1 MGNCYYDAN
10 VRFVQTEYGRQP
22 TFSSFLPGIAG
33 PWGIPTWCNYN
44 NRGQAVCSFG
54 IQDKDHAILEFTAAA
69 AAYQRT
75 PLTGFRTFLKVNGN
89 VTEAFADG
97 LGAMTVE
104 SNALT
109 ISWCDSIFEVKVV
122 YYTLP
127 NERMAGL
134 CRKVQIK
141 NTTAKA
147 VDVELLDGLAT
158 IVPYGISDEKLKQEP
173 QLSTAWM
180 QVENLE
186 ENLPYYRVRASL
198 EDTAKVTS
206 VKGGNFKLAFVED
219 GQPLPTIVQP
229 SLIFGWDT
237 SMVNPVFFSGHSLAE
252 LTSTKQLTE
261 NFLPCAMT
269 PWQGTIQTDETLTL
283 WELYSQAEEIN
294 QMRAFCQKA
303 GTAAYFEEKL
313 QQARTLAEEISASVQ
328 CKTADP
334 VFDGY
339 VAQNFLDNV
348 MRGGLPYHLSNRE
361 GSLPVYLY
369 SRKHGDPER
378 EYNYFSLGREY
389 FSQGNGNFRDI
400 CQNRRSDV
408 LTNPDAGLFNIQL
421 FFELL
426 QPDGYNP
433 LVLAPVSYRV
443 QNPEELVQ
451 KVGLADQCKARKI
464 LSEPF
469 SIGGLAMEA
478 ESWKLDDIKGF
489 LASAISGAKIEP
501 NAVFQEGYWS
511 DHWTYLLDLLESYL
525 AVFPDHEEELVF
537 GKLQYRWYA
546 GHASI
551 RKQSER
557 YCMTENGLRQYNCVE
572 PLSPASKWTQAGNG
586 TAVSNL
592 AEKLILLCAI
602 KYATLD
608 LSGAAIEME
617 GGKPGWCDALNGLP
631 GLLGSS
637 LAEGCELLRIMDF
650 LLDRKH
656 IFPNQIKVYKEIAE
670 LLKAVYGLEKE
681 QQSSREKWIE
691 RNRLR
696 DNYRAQ
702 VRDGFSGKRI
712 TFDSEELVDILNCLA
727 ASLRQAIEKETEE
740 NGGICPTYF
749 YYEAANIMT
758 VESGMLPQKMNKVT
772 LPLFLEGPTRWL
784 RTKQLETAKHNMAE
798 KVRNSALLDE
808 KLNMYK
814 LNESLSDVSYEVGRT
829 RAFPPGWLENESIW
843 VHMEYKYLLALLE
856 SGDYDRFFEDFTTMA
871 IPFLSPEMYG
881 RSTLENSSFLVSSA
895 NPDAASHGRGFVAR
909 LSGSTAEFIS
919 IWNQMLF
926 GKSPFAYG
934 EEGLYLQLC
943 PAIPEKLIPAN
954 GELMGTFLGKIP
966 VMYHVAS
973 LIELK
978 PGAYKITGYQVHY
991 DAGTVFI
998 SGGRVPEEWAKRIR
1012 NGNILHLDVSVEPIR
1027 ER

>member
-10 VRFVQTEYGRQP
+10 IRFVQTEYGRQP

-33 PWGIPTWCNYN
+33 PWGIPAWCNYN

-54 IQDKDHAILEFTAAA
+54 VQDKDHAILEFTAAA
-69 AAYQRT
+69 AAYQRA
-75 PLTGFRTFLKVNGN
+75 PLTGFRTFLKANGN

-97 LGAMTVE
+97 LGTMTVE
-104 SNALT
+104 PNAL
-109 ISWCDSIFEVKVV
+109 IIGWCDSTFAVEVL
-122 YYTLP
+122 YFTLP

-141 NTTAKA
+141 NISEKA

-158 IVPYGISDEKLKQEP
+158 MVPYGISDVKLKQEP

-186 ENLPYYRVRASL
+186 EDLPYYRVRASL

-206 VKGGNFKLAFVED
+206 VKGGNFKLAFVKD

-237 SMVNPVFFSGHSLAE
+237 SMVNPVSFSEHSLAE
-252 LTSTKQLTE
+252 LTSSKQLTG
-261 NFLPCAMT
+261 NFLPCALT
-269 PWQGTIQTDETLTL
+269 PWAGTMRSGEVLTL
-283 WELYSQAEEIN
+283 WEFYGQAEEID
-294 QMRAFCQKA
+294 QMRSFCQKA

-313 QQARTLAEEISASVQ
+313 RQARILAEEITAPVR

-339 VAQNFLDNV
+339 VSQNFLDNV
-348 MRGGLPYHLSNRE
+348 MRGGLPYGLTDRE

-389 FSQGNGNFRDI
+389 FSQGNANFRDI

-408 LTNPDAGLFNIQL
+408 LIDPDAGLFNIQL

-433 LVLAPVSYRV
+433 LVLAPASYRV
-443 QNPEELVQ
+443 QKPDKLIQ
-451 KVGLADQCKARKI
+451 KVGVTDQSKAREI

-469 SIGGLAMEA
+469 SIGRLAMEA
-478 ESWKLDDIKGF
+478 ERWKLDDIKDF
-489 LASAISGAKIEP
+489 LGSVISDAEMEP

-511 DHWTYLLDLLESYL
+511 DHWTYLLDLLESHL
-525 AVFPDHEEELVF
+525 AVFPDQEREMLF
-537 GKLQYRWYA
+537 GMPRYRWYA
-546 GHASI
+546 GHASV
-551 RKQSER
+551 RKQPER
-557 YCMTENGLRQYNCVE
+557 YCMTENGLRQYHCVQKQT
-572 PLSPASKWTQAGNG
+572 PGCKWIQTRDG

-592 AEKLILLCAI
+592 AEKLILLCTV

-608 LSGAAIEME
+608 MSGAAIEME
-617 GGKPGWCDALNGLP
+617 GGKPGWYDALNGLP

-637 LAEGCELLRIMDF
+637 VAEACELLRILDF

-656 IFPNQIKVYKEIAE
+656 IFPDQIKVYEEIAE
-670 LLKAVYGLEKE
+670 LLKAVYRLEKE
-681 QQSSREKWIE
+681 QKSAYEKWIE

-696 DNYRAQ
+696 DNYRAKI
-702 VRDGFSGKRI
+702 RDGFSGRRI
-712 TFDSEELVDILNCLA
+712 TFDPEELADILNCLA
-727 ASLRQAIEKETEE
+727 ASLRQSIAKETEE

-749 YYEAANIMT
+749 YYEAADVVP
-758 VESGMLPQKMNKVT
+758 VESGMLPQKLSKVT

-784 RTKQLETAKHNMAE
+784 RTQQTETAKRNMAV

-814 LNESLSDVSYEVGRT
+814 LNESLSNVSYEVGRT

-856 SGDYDRFFEDFTTMA
+856 CGDYDRFFEDFTAMA

-895 NPDAASHGRGFVAR
+895 NSDSASHGRGFVSR

-926 GKSPFAYG
+926 GKSPFG
-934 EEGLYLQLC
+934 FDKDGLYLHLC
-943 PAIPEKLIPAN
+943 PAIPAKLIPEN
-954 GELMGTFLGKIP
+954 GELMGTFLGKVP
-966 VMYHVAS
+966 VTYHAAN
-973 LIELK
+973 LKELK
-978 PGAYKITGYQVHY
+978 PGAYKITGYRIGDEVRT
-991 DAGTVFI
+991 AFI
-998 SGGRVPEEWAKRIR
+998 SGDRVPEEWAKRIR
-1012 NGNILHLDVSVEPIR
+1012 NGHVLHLDVSVEPI
-1027 ER
+1027 

>member
-10 VRFVQTEYGRQP
+10 VRFVQMEYGRQP

-33 PWGIPTWCNYN
+33 PWGIPAWCNYN
-44 NRGQAVCSFG
+44 NRGQSVCSFG
-54 IQDKDHAILEFTAAA
+54 VQDKDHAILEFTAAA

-75 PLTGFRTFLKVNGN
+75 LLTGFRTFLKVNGN

-97 LGAMTVE
+97 LGTMMVE
-104 SNALT
+104 PNALT
-109 ISWCDSIFEVKVV
+109 ISWCDSIFVVEVL
-122 YYTLP
+122 YFTLP

-134 CRKVQIK
+134 CRRVQIK
-141 NTTAKA
+141 NISAKA
-147 VDVELLDGLAT
+147 VEAELLDGLAT
-158 IVPYGISDEKLKQEP
+158 MVPYGISDEKLKQEP

-229 SLIFGWDT
+229 SLVFGWDT
-237 SMVNPVFFSGHSLAE
+237 SMVNPVSFSEHSLAE
-252 LTSTKQLTE
+252 ITSTKQLTG

-269 PWQGTIQTDETLTL
+269 PWQGTIQTGATLTL
-283 WELYSQAEEIN
+283 WEFYGQADEID

-313 QQARTLAEEISASVQ
+313 QQARTLAEEITVPVR

-348 MRGGLPYHLSNRE
+348 MRGGLPYSLTGRE

-389 FSQGNGNFRDI
+389 FSQGNANFRDI

-408 LTNPDAGLFNIQL
+408 LVNPGAGQFNIQL

-433 LVLAPVSYRV
+433 LVLAPVRYRV
-443 QNPEELVQ
+443 GDPEKLIQ
-451 KVGLADQCKARKI
+451 KVDVTNQSKAREI

-469 SIGGLAMEA
+469 SIGRLAMEA
-478 ESWKLDDIKGF
+478 ENWKLDDIKDF
-489 LASAISGAKIEP
+489 LAAVISDAEMEP
-501 NAVFQEGYWS
+501 DAVFQEGYWS
-511 DHWTYLLDLLESYL
+511 DHWTYLLDLLESHL
-525 AVFPDHEEELVF
+525 TVFPDQEKELLF
-537 GKLQYRWYA
+537 GKTQYRWYA
-546 GHASI
+546 GHASV
-551 RKQSER
+551 RKQAER
-557 YCMTENGLRQYNCVE
+557 YCMTEKGLRQYNCVE
-572 PLSPASKWTQAGNG
+572 PLSPASKWAREGSG

-617 GGKPGWCDALNGLP
+617 GGKPGWYDALNGLP

-637 LAEGCELLRIMDF
+637 VAEACELLRILDF

-656 IFPNQIKVYKEIAE
+656 IFPNQIKVYEEVAE
-670 LLKAVYGLEKE
+670 LLKAVCGLEKE
-681 QQSSREKWIE
+681 QKSAYEKWIE

-702 VRDGFSGKRI
+702 VQDGFSGKRI

-727 ASLRQAIEKETEE
+727 ASLKQAIAKETEE

-749 YYEAANIMT
+749 YYEAADIT
-758 VESGMLPQKMNKVT
+758 PVESGMLPQKMHKVT

-784 RTKQLETAKHNMAE
+784 HTKQAEIAKRNMAV
-798 KVRNSALLDE
+798 KVRNGALLDE

-814 LNESLSDVSYEVGRT
+814 LNESLSNVCFEVGRT

-856 SGDYDRFFEDFTTMA
+856 CGDYDRFFEDFTSMA

-895 NPDAASHGRGFVAR
+895 NSDEASHGRGFVSR

-926 GKSPFAYG
+926 GKSPFGYD
-934 EEGLYLQLC
+934 EEGLYLHFC
-943 PAIPEKLIPAN
+943 PAIPAKLIPED

-966 VMYHVAS
+966 VTYHIAN
-973 LIELK
+973 LKELK
-978 PGAYKITGYQVHY
+978 PGAYKITGYQVY
-991 DAGTVFI
+991 DETGTTVI
-998 SGGRVPEEWAKRIR
+998 SGSRVPEEWAKRIR
-1012 NGNILHLDVSVEPIR
+1012 NGDILRQDVSVGPI
-1027 ER
+1027 